1 MNQISIKPLTDAN
14 LPRIMELDERFGSS
28 WSPSFYRQRL
38 SMFSN
43 LAYGAYK
50 NGELIGFVLG
60 KQNPDNTLVSRV
72 VVDKQYEGHGIGTQ
86 LLQKLKSV
94 APTPLTSTVRKD
106 NIPSLK
112 IHKRV
117 GFTPLPETY
126 TYQDGTPGYKMK
138 TKKKGWLI

>member
-14 LPRIMELDERFGSS
+14 INRIMELDERFGSS
-28 WSPSFYRQRL
+28 WSPSFYRRRL

-60 KQNPDNTLVSRV
+60 KQNPDDTLVSRV
-72 VVDKQYEGHGIGTQ
+72 VVDKQYEGHGIGTK

-94 APTPLTSTVRKD
+94 APSPLTATVRKT
-106 NIPSLK
+106 NAPSVK

-117 GFTPLPETY
+117 GFRPLEETY
-126 TYQDGTPGYKMK
+126 TYRDGTPGYKMK
-138 TKKKGWLI
+138 TKKKGWLL